1 MRAQQHRS
9 LAEFLCVR
17 DREQLFWRMD
27 APVLVIAGLGLGV
40 TAIIIALLNL
50 PFAIPGVIAVVLRAA
65 GEDASNVDRSL
76 AVIDSFRL
84 TATVI
89 EQSNNRAVV
98 RFVAWNDMTLGSAIG
113 PTDGLRSVLNSVA
126 GESGPL
132 SRVSTVFSWTE
143 PLTW

>member
-65 GEDASNVDRSL
+65 GEEASNVDRSL
-76 AVIDSFRL
+76 AAIGSFRL

-89 EQSNNRAVV
+89 EQSNSRTVEQ
-98 RFVAWNDMTLGSAIG
+98 S
-113 PTDGLRSVLNSVA
+113 NS
-126 GESGPL
+126 
-132 SRVSTVFSWTE
+132 RTVGQ
-143 PLTW
+143 L